1 MKLNMVFLA
10 IFLDLFGFGIFLP
23 ILPVLATDLGASE
36 FMYGLLVAVYSFM
49 QFLMAPLWGRFSDR
63 VGRRPVFLVGTLATS
78 VAFLLFGFV
87 NNLLMLFLIRALQ
100 GFSTAATLTVA
111 NAYIADVTP
120 PKERGKQF
128 GRLMSA
134 FGLGFATGP
143 GVGGLIAANITIP
156 GLYIQSAPAIAAATL
171 SLINFI
177 GIYFM
182 MPESLPK
189 ENRVVSKVKGS
200 LFSITEVGKLKQYQG
215 AFFLVV
221 LFALISFGF
230 SNQIASF
237 ALYALDTDPTV
248 DIQKLG
254 YFYMLA
260 GFVIFLTPLFIV
272 ERLIKRYSEILTIK
286 TGVILVFIGFMV
298 MPLTTKFEWMLVASL
313 PLTIGIAFL
322 NPSINSLLS
331 SKIPRNKQGE
341 IMGINQSGASL
352 MRVFG
357 PVIAGSL
364 MLINLRLPF
373 YFGALIFLILIII
386 VFKQLDKRVNGP
398 LVNYEDI
405 STQPVMR

>member
-1 MKLNMVFLA
+1 MNLNMVFLA

-23 ILPVLATDLGASE
+23 ILPVLATNLGASE

-63 VGRRPVFLVGTLATS
+63 IGRRPVFLIGTLVTS
-78 VAFLLFGFV
+78 TAFLLFGFV
-87 NNLLMLFLIRALQ
+87 NSLLMLFVIRAMQ

-120 PKERGKQF
+120 HKERGKQF

-143 GVGGLIAANITIP
+143 GVGGLIAANVTIP
-156 GLYIQSAPAIAAATL
+156 GLYIQSAPAIAAAGL
-171 SLINFI
+171 SMINFI
-177 GIYFM
+177 GIYFL

-189 ENRVVSKVKGS
+189 ENRVISKEKS
-200 LFSITEVGKLKQYQG
+200 NLFSITEIGKLKQYQG
-215 AFFLVV
+215 AFFLVA

-237 ALYALDTDPTV
+237 ALYALHTDPTV

-260 GFVIFLTPLFIV
+260 GFVIFLTPLLIV
-272 ERLIKRYSEILTIK
+272 ERLIKRYNEILTIK
-286 TGVILVFIGFMV
+286 IGVLLVFFGFILI
-298 MPLTTKFEWMLVASL
+298 PLATEFLWMLLASL

-322 NPSINSLLS
+322 NPSINALLS
-331 SKIPRNKQGE
+331 SKIPNHKQGE

-364 MLINLRLPF
+364 MVINLRLPY
-373 YFGALIFLILIII
+373 YFGTFIFFILIII
-386 VFKQLDKRVNGP
+386 VFKQLEQRVNGP
-398 LVNYEDI
+398 RIIYEDMRA
-405 STQPVMR
+405 QPVMK

>member
-1 MKLNMVFLA
+1 MVFLA

-23 ILPVLATDLGASE
+23 ILPVLATDLGASK

-49 QFLMAPLWGRFSDR
+49 QFIMAPLWGRFSDR
-63 VGRRPVFLVGTLATS
+63 IGRRPVFLIGTFATS
-78 VAFLLFGFV
+78 AAFLLFGFV
-87 NNLLMLFLIRALQ
+87 NNLLVLFLIRALQ

-120 PKERGKQF
+120 IKERGKQF

-143 GVGGLIAANITIP
+143 GIGGLIAANISIP
-156 GLYIQSAPAIAAATL
+156 GLYVQTAPAIAAASL

-177 GIYFM
+177 GIYFL

-189 ENRVVSKVKGS
+189 ENRVVSKEKGS
-200 LFSITEVGKLKQYQG
+200 LFSITEISKLKQYPG
-215 AFFLVV
+215 SFFLVA

-248 DIQKLG
+248 NIEKLG

-272 ERLIKRYSEILTIK
+272 EKLIKRYSEVLTIK
-286 TGVILVFIGFMV
+286 TGVVLVFFGFIL
-298 MPLTTKFEWMLVASL
+298 MPLATKFEWMLVASL

-331 SKIPRNKQGE
+331 SKIPRHKQGE

-364 MLINLRLPF
+364 MVINLRLPF
-373 YFGALIFLILIII
+373 YFGTFIFFILIIV
-386 VFKQLDKRVNGP
+386 VFKQLELRVNGP
-398 LVNYEDI
+398 RVIYEDT
-405 STQPVMR
+405 SAQPVRK

>member
-1 MKLNMVFLA
+1 MVFLA

-23 ILPVLATDLGASE
+23 ILPVLATDLGANE
-36 FMYGLLVAVYSFM
+36 FMYGILVAVYSFM
-49 QFLMAPLWGRFSDR
+49 QFLMAPLWGKFSDR
-63 VGRRPVFLVGTLATS
+63 IGRRPVFLVGTLATS
-78 VAFLLFGFV
+78 LAFLLFGFV
-87 NNLLMLFLIRALQ
+87 NNLLMLFVIRALQ
-100 GFSTAATLTVA
+100 GVSTAATLTVA

-120 PKERGKQF
+120 HEERGKQF

-177 GIYFM
+177 GIYFL

-189 ENRVVSKVKGS
+189 ENRVVNNEKSS
-200 LFSITEVGKLKQYQG
+200 LFSITEIGKLKQYPG
-215 AFFLVV
+215 SLFLVI
-221 LFALISFGF
+221 LFAMISFGF

-237 ALYALDTDPTV
+237 ALYALDQDPTV

-260 GFVIFLTPLFIV
+260 GFVIFLTPLFVV

-286 TGVILVFIGFMV
+286 IGTVLVFIGFILV
-298 MPLTTKFEWMLVASL
+298 PLATEFFWMLIASL

-322 NPSINSLLS
+322 NPSINSMLS
-331 SKIPRNKQGE
+331 SKIPRHKQGE

-364 MLINLRLPF
+364 MVIDLRLPY
-373 YFGALIFLILIII
+373 YFGTFIFFILIII
-386 VFKQLDKRVNGP
+386 VFKQLEKRVNQSQ
-398 LVNYEDI
+398 VVTENIY
-405 STQPVMR
+405 